1 MEFEVG
7 DVVQFTEN
15 HKWCGSLG
23 IVEEIKELESD
34 VRYMVGVPIPER
46 GTAYIFTLGSK
57 EEIEYVG
64 QAVMV
69 PDRGSEDES
78 N

>member
-7 DVVQFTEN
+7 DVVQFTED

-23 IVEEIKELESD
+23 IVEEIKELEGD
-34 VRYMVGVPIPER
+34 VRYMIGVPAPEK
-46 GTAYIFTLGSK
+46 GTIYIFSLGSK
-57 EEIEYVG
+57 EEFEYIG
-64 QAVMV
+64 QAVMMPV
-69 PDRGSEDES
+69 RGSEDES